1 MMRAP
6 TPTEA
11 AFMADMRAAG
21 RTVNWFTFS
30 DGTTVPTVC
39 GGNRGHLQRFTA
51 VPLTSR
57 FLGSTMEIVWPAA
70 ESPANLQHGDLA
82 GAATCAQS
90 R

>member
-11 AFMADMRAAG
+11 AFIADMRAAG
-21 RTVNWFTFS
+21 RTVNWFTFL
-30 DGTTVPTVC
+30 DGTVAPTVC
-39 GGNRGHLQRFTA
+39 SSSRSYLQRYTA

-70 ESPANLQHGDLA
+70 ESPARAPGA
-82 GAATCAQS
+82 PAATCAHS
-90 R
+90 C

>member
-11 AFMADMRAAG
+11 AFIADMRAAG
-21 RTVNWFTFS
+21 RTVNWFTFL
-30 DGTTVPTVC
+30 DGTTAPTVC
-39 GGNRGHLQRFTA
+39 GGSRGHLQRYTA

-57 FLGSTMEIVWPAA
+57 FLGNTMEIVWPATECRTTDSTA
-70 ESPANLQHGDLA
+70 DA
-82 GAATCAQS
+82 GAAMCAHS